1 MEFKIGYGFQNIK
14 KDYIKVWGR
23 KIYDETKFLIDL
35 NPNYLITMFSNK
47 EIIGWAIWHESD
59 VMNHRKDYSRDVLDS
74 EILIKLIGMKKDFI
88 ELHELWIMEKF
99 RGFKYGTQFFAFF
112 EDFVKKQKYNFIIY
126 YADHKAAIEICR
138 KRGYKE
144 LYNSELKWYTFYK
157 LV

>member
-1 MEFKIGYGFQNIK
+1 MKFEIGYDFEKIK
-14 KDYIKVWGR
+14 KDYITVWGENV
-23 KIYDETKFLIDL
+23 YEETKNLIVK
-35 NPNYLITMFSNK
+35 NPSYLIVMLLNK
-47 EIIGWAIWHESD
+47 NVIGWAIWHESD
-59 VMNHRKDYSRDVLDS
+59 VSNHRKGHSRDVLDS

-112 EDFVKKQKYNFIIY
+112 EDFVKKQKYNSIIY